1 MERRDFIKLSAI
13 TGATAALDACGK
25 PERQLIRFIPDE
37 DLVPGVATWK
47 PSICTLCPAG
57 CGLTVRVMEADAEV
71 VRHGQLGLMKMG
83 VAKKLEGNP
92 DHPLNRGKLCAR
104 GQAGLQLTY
113 HPDRVRNP
121 VKRTGSR
128 GSGQFQEIG
137 WDEALK
143 ELVAQLASLQSS
155 KEAASLAF
163 LTRPLRGQRREIVER
178 FLAAFGAA
186 PPVVFEFFDEAVA
199 RQANALSFGRAQL
212 ATLDLARS
220 NYVISFG
227 ADFLGLWNSP
237 VAQSRGY
244 GTMRQGRP
252 GERAKL
258 VQAEPRVSLTGANA
272 DEWIAIRPGTEGLL
286 ALGLAHVIMG
296 QKLRPPSAAG
306 HAGALVAGW
315 AEGLPDFTPEDVEK
329 RTGAAASAVVRIA
342 RELAAQPPAIAVI
355 GGAALAQTNGLESA
369 LAVNAL
375 NALLGSVG
383 TPGGILFTPALP
395 LPSSAPAAGKVSE
408 SVQALAARALSGQ
421 PQPVKALLL
430 YDANPAFA
438 APPAWRVSEAL
449 EKIPFIASFG
459 SFIDETSAFADL
471 ILPNHSPLESWLDDI
486 PESGAAEAILSV
498 SPPAML
504 PLHNTRLMPDV
515 LLDAAH
521 QLGGALEKALP
532 WKTYDEVLRTAYAP
546 LAKQSGSIKAAD
558 ANDFWKKVQA
568 QGGWWT
574 SEMTTS
580 EMKISSPSLI
590 AAKTPP
596 AQLSDPKFDGAEN
609 EFPFHFLPYASQQFR
624 DGSLAHLPW
633 LQEMPDPISSA
644 MWCAWVEINSKT
656 AENLGIKQGD
666 LVEVASQH
674 GKLQAPAVITPGIA
688 PDVIAMP
695 MGQGHENYTRYA
707 SKRGANPASILA
719 PMVDAERGTLAW
731 AATRVKITRA
741 GEGRLILFGGG
752 SQLPNEGSR
761 R

>member
-37 DLVPGVATWK
+37 DLVPGVSTWK

-121 VKRTGSR
+121 LRLAGAR
-128 GSGQFQEIG
+128 GSGQFLEIG

-143 ELVAQLASLQSS
+143 ELVTQLASLQSS
-155 KEAASLAF
+155 KETASLAF
-163 LTRPLRGQRREIVER
+163 LTKPLRGQRRDLVER
-178 FLAAFGAA
+178 FLAALGAA

-199 RQANALSFGRAQL
+199 RQANALSFGRHQL

-237 VAQSRGY
+237 VAQSLGY

-252 GERAKL
+252 GMRAKL
-258 VQAEPRVSLTGANA
+258 VQAEPRLSLTGANA
-272 DEWIAIRPGTEGLL
+272 DEWIALRPGTEGVL
-286 ALGLAHVIMG
+286 ALGLAHVMIG
-296 QKLRPPSAAG
+296 QKLRPASAAG
-306 HAGALVAGW
+306 RAGELVAGW
-315 AEGLPDFTPEDVEK
+315 TAGLPDFTPDNVEK
-329 RTGAAASAVVRIA
+329 RTGAAAATVVRIA
-342 RELAAQPPAIAVI
+342 REFAAQSPSVAVI
-355 GGAALAQTNGLESA
+355 GGSALAQTNGLESA

-375 NALLGSVG
+375 NALLGGVG

-395 LPSSAPAAGKVSE
+395 LPPSPAPTAGKMPE
-408 SVQALAARALSGQ
+408 SVQALAGRALSGQ
-421 PQPVKALLL
+421 PQAVKALLL
-430 YDANPAFA
+430 YEANPAFA
-438 APPAWRVSEAL
+438 APPAWRVREAL

-459 SFIDETSAFADL
+459 SFIDETSSFADL
-471 ILPNHSPLESWLDDI
+471 ILPDHSPLESWLDDI
-486 PESGAAEAILSV
+486 PESGTAQAILSV
-498 SPPAML
+498 APPVML
-504 PLHNTRLMPDV
+504 PLHNTRSMPDV
-515 LLDAAH
+515 LLDAAR
-521 QLGGALEKALP
+521 QLGGTLDKALP
-532 WKTYDEVLRTAYAP
+532 WKTYDEALRTAYTP
-546 LAKQSGSIKAAD
+546 LAKQSGSIKATDAD
-558 ANDFWKKVQA
+558 DFWKKVQV

-574 SEMTTS
+574 SEM
-580 EMKISSPSLI
+580 KIASPGLI
-590 AAKTPP
+590 GAKTPSG
-596 AQLSDPKFDGAEN
+596 QLTDAKFDGAEN
-609 EFPFHFLPYASQQFR
+609 AFPFHFLPYASQQFR

-633 LQEMPDPISSA
+633 LQEMPDPLSSA

-666 LVEVASQH
+666 LVEVTSQH

-719 PMVDAERGTLAW
+719 PVVEAATGTLAW

-741 GEGRLILFGGG
+741 GEGALILFGGDTR
-752 SQLPNEGSR
+752 LPDEGSR

>member
-25 PERQLIRFIPDE
+25 PERQLVRFIPEE
-37 DLVPGVATWK
+37 DLVPGVSTWK

-71 VRHGQLGLMKMG
+71 VRHGQLGLMKMS
-83 VAKKLEGNP
+83 VVKKLEGNP
-92 DHPLNRGKLCAR
+92 DHPLNQGKLCAR

-121 VKRTGSR
+121 LKRTGAR
-128 GSGQFQEIG
+128 GSGQFQEVG

-143 ELVAQLASLQSS
+143 EVVSQLASLQSS
-155 KEAASLAF
+155 KETVGLAF
-163 LTRPLRGQRREIVER
+163 LTRPLRGQRRELVEQ
-178 FLAAFGAA
+178 FLAAVGAA

-199 RQANALSFGRAQL
+199 RQANALSFGRSQL
-212 ATLDLARS
+212 PTLDLARS

-237 VAQSRGY
+237 VAQSLGY
-244 GTMRQGRP
+244 GAMRQGRP
-252 GERAKL
+252 GQRAKL
-258 VQAEPRVSLTGANA
+258 VQAEPRLSLTGANA
-272 DEWIAIRPGTEGLL
+272 DEWIAVRPGTEGVL

-296 QKLRPPSAAG
+296 QKLRLAAAAG
-306 HAGALVAGW
+306 HAGALIAGW
-315 AEGLPDFTPEDVEK
+315 TEGLPDFTPENVEK
-329 RTGAAASAVVRIA
+329 RTGTAAATVVRIA
-342 RELAAQPPAIAVI
+342 RELAAQPPSVAVI
-355 GGAALAQTNGLESA
+355 GGSALAETNGLENA

-383 TPGGILFTPALP
+383 TPGGIVFTPALP
-395 LPSSAPAAGKVSE
+395 VSSSASAGGKVSE
-408 SVQALAARALSGQ
+408 SIQALAGRAFSGQ

-430 YDANPAFA
+430 YEANPVFA
-438 APPAWRVSEAL
+438 APPAWRVREAL

-459 SFIDETSAFADL
+459 AFIDETSSLADL
-471 ILPNHSPLESWLDDI
+471 ILPDHSPLESWLDDV
-486 PESGAAEAILSV
+486 PESGAAEAILSLAGPTM
-498 SPPAML
+498 S
-504 PLHNTRLMPDV
+504 PLHNTRSMLDV
-515 LLDAAH
+515 LLDTAH
-521 QLGGALEKALP
+521 QLGGGLEKALP
-532 WKTYDEVLRTAYAP
+532 WKTYDQALRAAYTP
-546 LAKQSGSIKAAD
+546 LAKQSGSIKATD
-558 ANDFWKKVQA
+558 PDDFWKKVQA

-574 SEMTTS
+574 SETKTS
-580 EMKISSPSLI
+580 EMKTASLGPA
-590 AAKTPP
+590 AAKGAP
-596 AQLSDPKFDGAEN
+596 AQLTDPKFDGAES

-633 LQEMPDPISSA
+633 LQEMPDPLSSA
-644 MWCAWVEINSKT
+644 MWCAWVEINSRT

-666 LVEVASQH
+666 LVEVASRH
-674 GKLQAPAVITPGIA
+674 GKLQALAVITPGIA

-719 PMVDAERGTLAW
+719 PVTEAETGTLAW

-741 GEGRLILFGGG
+741 GAGRLILFGGE
-752 SQLPNEGSR
+752 SRLPDEGSR